1 MSKQTHGADFETN
14 NAKQGIEQVSEEHDL
29 QRLRQQQFIHM
40 LSRMKKDLIAL
51 QITSNQLQESLR
63 SKNQIYKEEFEKQ
76 RVAKEQKLQSRYRLD
91 NLMQN
96 IEHEQKK
103 RDERI
108 IGLQNS
114 IKNKEEALQKRVDRV
129 KKQQEIAE
137 AAANE
142 NRDQGEIR
150 ARADFQVQK
159 LWSQFLKKK
168 MDNEMNKYRHLEDAF

>member
-1 MSKQTHGADFETN
+1 
-14 NAKQGIEQVSEEHDL
+14 
-29 QRLRQQQFIHM
+29 M

-51 QITSNQLQESLR
+51 QIRSNELQESLR

-76 RVAKEQKLQSRYRLD
+76 RIAKEQKLQSRYRLD

-129 KKQQEIAE
+129 KKQ
-137 AAANE
+137 
-142 NRDQGEIR
+142 
-150 ARADFQVQK
+150 
-159 LWSQFLKKK
+159 
-168 MDNEMNKYRHLEDAF
+168 

>member
-1 MSKQTHGADFETN
+1 
-14 NAKQGIEQVSEEHDL
+14 
-29 QRLRQQQFIHM
+29 
-40 LSRMKKDLIAL
+40 MKKDLIAL
-51 QITSNQLQESLR
+51 QIRSNELQESLR

-76 RVAKEQKLQSRYRLD
+76 RIAKEQKLQSRYRLD

-129 KKQQEIAE
+129 KKQ
-137 AAANE
+137 
-142 NRDQGEIR
+142 
-150 ARADFQVQK
+150 
-159 LWSQFLKKK
+159 
-168 MDNEMNKYRHLEDAF
+168 